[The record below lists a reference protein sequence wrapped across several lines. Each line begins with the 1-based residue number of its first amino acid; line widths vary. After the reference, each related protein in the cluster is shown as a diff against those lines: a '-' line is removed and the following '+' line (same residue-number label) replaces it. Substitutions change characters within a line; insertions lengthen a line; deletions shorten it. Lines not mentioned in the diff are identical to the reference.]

1 MSPRGSHLRCKRCG
15 QARHRNV
22 NNGLCGRCWGEVGK
36 PSMLAE
42 RAALKQRRLMKQ
54 LLATPRATTLDIEDA
69 LILSADDPIAAAIN
83 FTPEIDDA
91 LVRDPI
97 SPITLEEEPPVSPRP
112 YRANLTPEA
121 RTEIAQAYAAG
132 LPIDEVLHTYNI
144 GQGALY
150 RILHL
155 AGVPLRT
162 RANGAA
168 PVPTVAPTPALAAP
182 VGPWYRWEVSYQIVR
197 TETVAVNAANYA
209 DAVLGAALPAT
220 GAEIVAVKRLD

>member
-36 PSMLAE
+36 PAMLAE
-42 RAALKQRRLMKQ
+42 RAALKQRRLVKQ
-54 LLATPRATTLDIEDA
+54 MLAAPRTTTLDIEDA
-69 LILSADDPIAAAIN
+69 LILNADDPIAAAIN

-97 SPITLEEEPPVSPRP
+97 SPATLEEESLVSPRP

-121 RTEIAQAYAAG
+121 RAEIAQAYAAG

-162 RANGAA
+162 RGNGAVPA
-168 PVPTVAPTPALAAP
+168 PVVVQALATAAP
-182 VGPWYRWEVSYQIVR
+182 AHRWEVSYQIVR
-197 TETVAVNAANYA
+197 TETEVVAANTYT
-209 DAVLGAALPAT
+209 DAVAAVGLPAT
-220 GAEIVAVKRLD
+220 GAEITSVKRLD